1 MKLTH
6 LEIGSPLW
14 AKLVAHY
21 EPKLVTYRA
30 RLENPNI
37 PETERIALCWQI
49 KSIKE
54 FLALAEPELKKETS
68 AG

>member
-1 MKLTH
+1 MKLTG
-6 LEIGSPLW
+6 LEIGSALW

-21 EPKLVTYRA
+21 EPMLAKYRA
-30 RLENPNI
+30 RLENPLI

-54 FLALAEPELKKETS
+54 FLALGEPELKKETG
-68 AG
+68 AN